1 MNQWLVILLLPV
13 AAWSGWWLAM
23 RKEARELRANKSR
36 AAYFEGLNFLLND
49 QTDRAVDVFL
59 NMASV
64 NQQAIDNQMTLGSLF
79 RKRGELDRALHLH
92 GRLADLPGLDVAQQ
106 HAISFELAQDYAA
119 AGMYLQAQEHLE
131 SLVEAQYRLKEVIP
145 PLLRIYERTQNWQAG
160 IRLSRLW
167 MARGFGERHLQMAYY
182 YCEIA
187 ELAAQAGAPEE
198 VFAALD
204 EALALDRDHIRAYW
218 LRARHYLAGQPIN
231 AISSFLAVAERA
243 PAFIPEILP
252 EMKKAYAGIER
263 EAEFHAWLVDSEAR
277 YRNLRLTLAA
287 ARFLRDSH
295 PLLAH
300 ELVDKCLQERK
311 SPLLLSEWLAHH
323 DNRDAKRLHKFLH
336 HSLSPHT
343 VYQCNECGF
352 RQQKMVWHCPACFA
366 WSSFEPLIE
375 LKLEEK

>member
-160 IRLSRLW
+160 I
-167 MARGFGERHLQMAYY
+167 
-182 YCEIA
+182 I
-187 ELAAQAGAPEE
+187 
-198 VFAALD
+198 
-204 EALALDRDHIRAYW
+204 
-218 LRARHYLAGQPIN
+218 
-231 AISSFLAVAERA
+231 
-243 PAFIPEILP
+243 
-252 EMKKAYAGIER
+252 
-263 EAEFHAWLVDSEAR
+263 
-277 YRNLRLTLAA
+277 
-287 ARFLRDSH
+287 
-295 PLLAH
+295 
-300 ELVDKCLQERK
+300 
-311 SPLLLSEWLAHH
+311 
-323 DNRDAKRLHKFLH
+323 
-336 HSLSPHT
+336 
-343 VYQCNECGF
+343 
-352 RQQKMVWHCPACFA
+352 WHR
-366 WSSFEPLIE
+366 
-375 LKLEEK
+375 